1 MEDHFGL
8 SDLEFK
14 KRFAD
19 CSLDPSLFSH
29 EAHLRLA
36 WIMIDDL
43 GLESAEETIQNQLQ
57 SFVKNLGATDKYH
70 TTITIVAMK
79 AVFHFMQRSRT
90 DNFKDFI
97 IENPK
102 LKTHFKELINSHYSF
117 DIFVSENA
125 KSIFLEPDLL
135 PFD

>member
-36 WIMIDDL
+36 WIVIDDL